1 MSPRV
6 ATLALQNEEVKMG
19 STVRVFRHIAL
30 SLLAA
35 MFTVGFAQAQQKTF
49 TLDPAQ
55 TKVNFTVDS
64 TLHTVHGNF
73 HLKRGSIQFD
83 NATGAASGE
92 LVVDSASG
100 ESGSD
105 GRDKRMHKDIL
116 ESPKYS
122 DIVFTP
128 QHVKG
133 TVANEGKSNVEV
145 EGILTM
151 HGKSKPVTMPLEVQL
166 QNGTGSADGSFNV
179 KYLEWGLKNP
189 STFILRVNDTVQI
202 HVHTLGKITTGAAN

>member
-1 MSPRV
+1 MG
-6 ATLALQNEEVKMG
+6 LA
-19 STVRVFRHIAL
+19 VRIFRHIVL
-30 SLLAA
+30 FLLAA
-35 MFTVGFAQAQQKTF
+35 MSFAQVAQAQQETF

-64 TLHTVHGNF
+64 TLHTVHGDF
-73 HLKRGSIQFD
+73 RLKRGSIQFD
-83 NATGAASGE
+83 NSTGAATGE

-105 GRDKRMHKDIL
+105 GRDKKMHKDIL

-133 TVANEGKSNVEV
+133 TIANEGKSTIEV
-145 EGILTM
+145 EGTLTM

-166 QNGTGSADGSFNV
+166 QNGTGTADGAFSV
-179 KYLEWGLKNP
+179 KYQEWGMKNP
-189 STFILRVNDTVQI
+189 STFILRVNDTVHI
-202 HVHTLGKITTGAAN
+202 HVHAMGKITTNAVN

>member
-1 MSPRV
+1 MS
-6 ATLALQNEEVKMG
+6 LI
-19 STVRVFRHIAL
+19 VRVFRHIAFF
-30 SLLAA
+30 LLAA
-35 MFTVGFAQAQQKTF
+35 TSLAHIAWAQQKTF

-64 TLHTVHGNF
+64 TLHTVHGDF
-73 HLKRGSIQFD
+73 RLKHGSIQFD
-83 NATGAASGE
+83 NSTGAATGE
-92 LVVDSASG
+92 LIVDSASG

-133 TVANEGKSNVEV
+133 TVANEGKSTIEV
-145 EGILTM
+145 EGILAM

-166 QNGTGSADGSFNV
+166 LNGTGSADGVFNV
-179 KYLEWGLKNP
+179 KYQEWGMKNP
-189 STFILRVNDTVQI
+189 STFVLRVNDTVHI
-202 HVHTLGKITTGAAN
+202 HVHAMGKITTNSVN

>member
-1 MSPRV
+1 MS
-6 ATLALQNEEVKMG
+6 
-19 STVRVFRHIAL
+19 STVRVFRHIYVSILTAIF
-30 SLLAA
+30 AA
-35 MFTVGFAQAQQKTF
+35 SIAQAQQKTF
-49 TLDPAQ
+49 ALDPAQ

-64 TLHTVHGNF
+64 TLHTVHGDF
-73 HLKRGSIQFD
+73 RLKRGNIQFD
-83 NATGAASGE
+83 NNTGVATGE

-133 TVANEGKSNVEV
+133 TVANEGKSDVEV
-145 EGILTM
+145 EGVLTM
-151 HGKSKPVTMPLEVQL
+151 HGKSRPVTMPLEVQL
-166 QNGTGSADGSFNV
+166 QDGAGTAEGSFSV
-179 KYLEWGLKNP
+179 KYQEWGMKNP
-189 STFILRVNDTVQI
+189 STFILRVNDTVHI
-202 HVHTLGKITTGAAN
+202 HVHAVGKITNRAAN

>member
-1 MSPRV
+1 
-6 ATLALQNEEVKMG
+6 MG
-19 STVRVFRHIAL
+19 LTVRIFRHSAL
-30 SLLAA
+30 VLLAA
-35 MFTVGFAQAQQKTF
+35 MSLTHVAQAQQKTF

-64 TLHTVHGNF
+64 TLHTVHGDF
-73 HLKRGSIQFD
+73 RLKRGSIQFD
-83 NATGAASGE
+83 NSTGAATGE

-133 TVANEGKSNVEV
+133 AVANEGKSTVEV

-151 HGKSKPVTMPLEVQL
+151 HGKSKPVTMPLDVQL
-166 QNGTGSADGSFNV
+166 QNGTGTADGAFSV
-179 KYLEWGLKNP
+179 KYQEWGMKNP
-189 STFILRVNDTVQI
+189 STFVLRVNDTVHI
-202 HVHTLGKITTGAAN
+202 HVHAVGKITAAAAN

>member
-1 MSPRV
+1 
-6 ATLALQNEEVKMG
+6 MG
-19 STVRVFRHIAL
+19 LTVRVFRHIFL
-30 SLLAA
+30 SILAVTFA
-35 MFTVGFAQAQQKTF
+35 ASVAQAQQKAF

-64 TLHTVHGNF
+64 TLHTVHGDF
-73 HLKRGSIQFD
+73 RLKSGSIQFD
-83 NATGAASGE
+83 DATGAASGE

-100 ESGSD
+100 ESGSN
-105 GRDKRMHKDIL
+105 GRDKKMHKDIL

-128 QHVKG
+128 RHVKG

-166 QNGTGSADGSFNV
+166 QNGNGSADGSFNV
-179 KYLEWGLKNP
+179 KYLEWGMKNP

-202 HVHTLGKITTGAAN
+202 HVHAVGKITTGATN

>member
-1 MSPRV
+1 MSS
-6 ATLALQNEEVKMG
+6 A
-19 STVRVFRHIAL
+19 VRVFRHIAL
-30 SLLAA
+30 FILVA
-35 MFTVGFAQAQQKTF
+35 TVADTAGQAQQKTF
-49 TLDPAQ
+49 TLDPAK
-55 TKVNFTVDS
+55 TTVNFTVDS
-64 TLHTVHGNF
+64 TLHTVHGDF
-73 HLKRGSIQFD
+73 RLKRGSIQFD

-116 ESPKYS
+116 ESPKFS

-133 TVANEGKSNVEV
+133 AVANEGKSTVEV

-151 HGKSKPVTMPLEVQL
+151 HGKSKPVSMPLEVQL
-166 QNGTGSADGSFNV
+166 QDGSGSADGSFNV
-179 KYLEWGLKNP
+179 KYQEWGMKNP
-189 STFILRVNDTVQI
+189 STFILRVNDTVKI
-202 HVHTLGKITTGAAN
+202 HVHAVGKITTGIAK

>member
-1 MSPRV
+1 MLLIVRGFRRITFFMLS
-6 ATLALQNEEVKMG
+6 AALW
-19 STVRVFRHIAL
+19 A
-30 SLLAA
+30 SL
-35 MFTVGFAQAQQKTF
+35 AQAQQKTF

-64 TLHTVHGNF
+64 TLHTVHGDF
-73 HLKRGSIQFD
+73 RLKRGSIQFD
-83 NATGAASGE
+83 NATGVASGE
-92 LVVDSASG
+92 LIVDSASG

-105 GRDKRMHKDIL
+105 GRDKKMHKDIL

-151 HGKSKPVTMPLEVQL
+151 HGKSKPVTMPLVVQL
-166 QNGTGSADGSFNV
+166 QDGGGSVDGSFAV
-179 KYLEWGLKNP
+179 KYQEWGMKNP

-202 HVHTLGKITTGAAN
+202 HVHAVGKIITAAVN

>member
-1 MSPRV
+1 
-6 ATLALQNEEVKMG
+6 MG
-19 STVRVFRHIAL
+19 LTARVFRHI
-30 SLLAA
+30 SLAILAA
-35 MFTVGFAQAQQKTF
+35 ALAASAAQAQQRTF

-64 TLHTVHGNF
+64 TLHTVHGDF
-73 HLKRGSIQFD
+73 RLKRGSIQFD
-83 NATGAASGE
+83 DATGAASGE

-100 ESGSD
+100 ESGSND
-105 GRDKRMHKDIL
+105 RDKKMHKDIL

-122 DIVFTP
+122 DIVFAP
-128 QHVKG
+128 QRVKG

-166 QNGTGSADGSFNV
+166 QNGNGSADGSFSV
-179 KYLEWGLKNP
+179 KYLEWGMKNP

-202 HVHTLGKITTGAAN
+202 HLHAVGKITGTTN

>member
-1 MSPRV
+1 MLS
-6 ATLALQNEEVKMG
+6 AALW
-19 STVRVFRHIAL
+19 A
-30 SLLAA
+30 SL
-35 MFTVGFAQAQQKTF
+35 AQAQQKTF

-64 TLHTVHGNF
+64 TLHTVHGDF
-73 HLKRGSIQFD
+73 RLKRGSIQFD
-83 NATGAASGE
+83 NATGVASGE
-92 LVVDSASG
+92 LIVDSASG

-105 GRDKRMHKDIL
+105 GRDKKMHKDIL

-151 HGKSKPVTMPLEVQL
+151 HGKSKPVTMPLVVQL
-166 QNGTGSADGSFNV
+166 QDGGGSVDGSFAV
-179 KYLEWGLKNP
+179 KYQEWGMKNP

-202 HVHTLGKITTGAAN
+202 HVHAVGKIITAAVN

>member
-1 MSPRV
+1 MS
-6 ATLALQNEEVKMG
+6 LA
-19 STVRVFRHIAL
+19 VRVFRHIFLFILVATF
-30 SLLAA
+30 AA
-35 MFTVGFAQAQQKTF
+35 SVAQAQQKTF

-64 TLHTVHGNF
+64 TLHTVHGDF
-73 HLKRGSIQFD
+73 RLKRGSIQFD
-83 NATGAASGE
+83 DSTGVASGE
-92 LVVDSASG
+92 LVVDSSSG

-105 GRDKRMHKDIL
+105 GRDKKMHKDIL

-133 TVANEGKSNVEV
+133 AVASEGKSTIEV

-166 QNGTGSADGSFNV
+166 QNGTGSADGSFSV
-179 KYLEWGLKNP
+179 KYLEWGMKNP

-202 HVHTLGKITTGAAN
+202 HVHAMGKIATGAAN

>member
-1 MSPRV
+1 MLLIAR
-6 ATLALQNEEVKMG
+6 A
-19 STVRVFRHIAL
+19 FRRITFFM
-30 SLLAA
+30 LLAA
-35 MFTVGFAQAQQKTF
+35 PWASLAQAQQKTF

-55 TKVNFTVDS
+55 TKVNFIVDS
-64 TLHTVHGNF
+64 TLHTVHGDF
-73 HLKRGSIQFD
+73 HLKHGSIQFD
-83 NATGAASGE
+83 NATGVASGE

-105 GRDKRMHKDIL
+105 GRDKKMHKDIL

-128 QHVKG
+128 QHLKG
-133 TVANEGKSNVEV
+133 TVANEGKSSVEL

-151 HGKSKPVTMPLEVQL
+151 HGKSKPVTMPLVVQL
-166 QNGTGSADGSFNV
+166 QNGTGSAEGSFNV
-179 KYLEWGLKNP
+179 KYLEWGMKNP

-202 HVHTLGKITTGAAN
+202 HVHAVGRITAAAAN